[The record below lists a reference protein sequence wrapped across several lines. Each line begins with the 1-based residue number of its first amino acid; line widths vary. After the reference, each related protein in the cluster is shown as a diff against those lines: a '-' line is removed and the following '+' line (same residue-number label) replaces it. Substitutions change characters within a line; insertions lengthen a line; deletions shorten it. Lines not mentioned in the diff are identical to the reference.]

1 MTISDN
7 DIKLLWGR
15 AAGICSNPRCREDLT
30 VLLEKSGNYNVG
42 EMAHVIAK
50 KEKGP
55 RGVEGGGSDTYENL
69 ILLCP
74 TCHRHIDKS
83 PEGTHTVDQLHEWKW
98 NHEKAIRS
106 QNCEFVFGNIEDLEK
121 IVSGLLV
128 ENNLIWKQVGPQSL
142 IAQNDPGSNSF
153 KIWNLRKL
161 GTIIPNN
168 NRIINMIEKNIK
180 LLNQDQYKSFLL
192 FKNHAVAFE
201 ANQYGRLDDYPT
213 FPAEF
218 REAFKL

>member
-1 MTISDN
+1 MPISDN
-7 DIKLLWGR
+7 NIKLLWGR
-15 AAGICSNPRCREDLT
+15 AAGICSNPKCREDLT
-30 VLLEKSGNYNVG
+30 VLLEKSSSYNVG

-55 RGVEGGGSDTYENL
+55 RGIAGGGSDTYENL

-83 PEGTHTVDQLHEWKW
+83 PEGTYTSDQLYEWKR

-106 QNCEFVFGNIEDLEK
+106 QNSEVIFNNIQNMK
-121 IVSGLLV
+121 KAVSMLLM
-128 ENNLIWKQVGPQSL
+128 ENNLIWKQIGPKSL
-142 IAQNDPGSNSF
+142 VAQNDPGSNSY
-153 KIWNLRKL
+153 KIWNLRKM

-168 NRIINMIEKNIK
+168 YRIINMIEKNIQM
-180 LLNQDQYKSFLL
+180 LDQDQYKTFIL

-201 ANQYGRLDDYPT
+201 ANQYNRLDNYPI
-213 FPAEF
+213 FPTEF
-218 REAFKL
+218 SEAFSV